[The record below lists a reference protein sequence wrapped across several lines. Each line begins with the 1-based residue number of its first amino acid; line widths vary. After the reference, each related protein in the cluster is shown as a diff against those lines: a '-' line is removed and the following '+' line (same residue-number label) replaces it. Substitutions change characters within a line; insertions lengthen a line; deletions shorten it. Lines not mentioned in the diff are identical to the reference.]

1 MEKIVATSDSTTQTV
16 EQSAQWYQA
25 TTLAERLALFRDQLP
40 QPPIGRAPGDGERG
54 KQKLIQWKNQP
65 PFHKFPQSFAQR
77 LESDGLTEEQFFT
90 LLALPNEAIRAAHAV
105 PPAWLEDFISAF
117 ASPESYPRFE
127 PVAQKIDNSQTL
139 AFLRPLKPW
148 LEKAFGRLQSGVQ
161 ELQARYARLPF
172 DPETI
177 ELLLFS
183 RLLILLRVQVTKV
196 MVLELNVARV
206 QGNLQGETPEQ
217 RFDFFFQQLA
227 QPEKIFTL
235 FEEYSTL
242 ARQIV
247 EITGCWLA
255 CELELL
261 QRLCDDWDE
270 ICRTFSPES
279 DPGVLTHV
287 REGDGDTHDGGHSVA
302 TLTWSSGLRLV
313 YKPRSQA
320 IDVLYQELLT
330 WLNSLGC
337 RPSFRTFALIDKG
350 AYGWCEFIAG
360 GNCNSSA
367 EVERF
372 YQRLGGHMALL
383 YVLEATDFH
392 SQNLIASGE
401 DPMLIDLEALLHPRF
416 PTGDELPDPA
426 DELLDHSVLRIGLL
440 PQRLFSNQE
449 KAGVDLSGLTAQN
462 GQLTPDRIAQL
473 RENGTDQMHI
483 TKDYIEL
490 EQGNHR
496 PKLQEQD
503 IDVLAYGKSLV
514 TGFTTV
520 YRLLL
525 QHRDELLE
533 TFLPRFA
540 DAEVRVLP
548 RATRLY
554 ASLLVDS
561 THPNVLRDALEL
573 ERLLDRLW
581 IGVGLQPYLA
591 RLIPAERADL
601 LRGDIPKFT
610 ARPTSRDLFTSRG
623 EIISGFFQEASLDLA
638 RKRIQLLSEED
649 LERQLWIIEASFT
662 SLSLDTHVAGKHG
675 LQLRPTGER
684 VTSQDLLDEAR
695 AIGTRLKKLALVRGE
710 RVNWPGVI
718 EMNGKEWYLLP
729 AGPDLYNGLP
739 GIALFLAYL
748 GHLSGDEEY
757 TRLARLAWQS
767 IETLFCR
774 EKHYLQWGSTGAF
787 NGIGSFIYLLSHLG
801 TLWHDPT
808 LYRQAEEMANNLS
821 ELIDAD
827 QAFDIVGGTAG
838 CLAALL
844 SLHAV
849 APGASILAT
858 AVQCG
863 DHLLKH
869 AQSMPQGIGWSS
881 QSTEAPLTG
890 MAHGNAGIALNLLR
904 LAAISQE
911 ERFRQGALAAI
922 EYERSM
928 FLPEKNNWADLR
940 GVPLATLTENPQA
953 IKSPQRSPMV
963 AWCHGAAGIGLARLG
978 SLAYHDDAATRTEI
992 EAAVQATRAG
1002 GFGTSHSL
1010 CHGDLGNLETLLMA
1024 SRVLPEHYP
1033 GEIVER
1039 LQDSLLASMRALG
1052 WRSCVPQ
1059 GVETPGLMHGLAGTG
1074 YELLRLARPELV
1086 PSVLLLDPPRMA
1098 EK

>member
-1 MEKIVATSDSTTQTV
+1 MEKIVATSASTPQTV
-16 EQSAQWYQA
+16 KQSAQWYQA
-25 TTLAERLALFRDQLP
+25 ITLAERLTLCRDWLS
-40 QPPIGRAPGDGERG
+40 QPPASRAPGDTERAR
-54 KQKLIQWKNQP
+54 QRLTQWKNQP
-65 PFHKFPQSFAQR
+65 PFHKFPQSFVQR
-77 LESDGLTEEQFFT
+77 LESDGLSEEQFLA
-90 LLALPNEAIRAAHAV
+90 LLALPAAEIQAAHAV

-117 ASPESYPRFE
+117 AEPESHPRFA
-127 PVAQKIDNSQTL
+127 PIAQKIDGSQAL

-148 LEKAFGRLQSGVQ
+148 LEKAFGRLQRGVQ

-172 DPETI
+172 DSETI
-177 ELLLFS
+177 EILLFS
-183 RLLILLRVQVTKV
+183 RLLALLRAQVTKV

-217 RFDFFFQQLA
+217 RFDFFFQQFA

-235 FEEYSTL
+235 FEEYSML
-242 ARQIV
+242 ARQIA
-247 EITGCWLA
+247 ELTGCWLA

-261 QRLCDDWDE
+261 QRLCADWDE
-270 ICRTFSPES
+270 ICQTFSPAS
-279 DPGVLTHV
+279 DPGLLTHV

-313 YKPRSQA
+313 YKPRSQV
-320 IDVLYQELLT
+320 IDGRYQELLT

-337 RPSFRTFALIDKG
+337 QPAFRTFKLIDKG
-350 AYGWCEFIAG
+350 TYGWCEFIAD
-360 GNCNSSA
+360 GNCNSPA

-416 PTGDELPDPA
+416 PLEGELPDPA

-473 RENGTDQMHI
+473 RATGTDQMHI

-503 IDVLAYGKSLV
+503 VDVLAYGKSLV

-525 QHRDELLE
+525 LHREELLE

-540 DAEVRVLP
+540 DTEVRVLP

-610 ARPTSRDLFTSRG
+610 ARPASRNLFTSRG
-623 EIISGFFQEASLDLA
+623 EVISNFFQEASLDLA
-638 RKRIQLLSEED
+638 CKRIQLLSEED
-649 LERQLWIIEASFT
+649 LERQIWIIEASFT
-662 SLSLDTHVAGKHG
+662 SLSLDTHVAGQHA
-675 LQLRPTGER
+675 LLLRPSDER
-684 VTSQDLLDEAR
+684 VPSQDLLDEAR
-695 AIGTRLKKLALVRGE
+695 AIGTRLHKLALVRGE

-748 GHLSGDEEY
+748 GHLSGDDEF

-767 IETLFCR
+767 IEVLFCR

-808 LYRQAEEMANNLS
+808 LLQQAEEMASNLS
-821 ELIDAD
+821 RLIDTD
-827 QAFDIVGGTAG
+827 QAFDIIGGTAG

-849 APGASILAT
+849 APGASTLAA

-869 AQSMPQGIGWSS
+869 AQSMPQGIGWNT
-881 QSTEAPLTG
+881 QPTEAPLTG

-904 LAAISQE
+904 LAALSQE

-940 GVPLATLTENPQA
+940 GISLSTLTEDPQA
-953 IKSPQRSPMV
+953 IKSSRRSPMV

-978 SLAYHDDAATRTEI
+978 SLAYQDDEATRAEI

-1010 CHGDLGNLETLLMA
+1010 CHGDLGNLETLLLA

-1033 GEIVER
+1033 SEIVER
-1039 LQDSLLASMRALG
+1039 LQASLLASMRAQG

-1074 YELLRLARPELV
+1074 YQLLRLARPEQV
-1086 PSVLLLDPPRMA
+1086 PSVLLLDAPRMV
-1098 EK
+1098 ER